1 MSPTPASHALA
12 EEFTVIPFP
21 FVGKEREQLEA
32 EYALLLESGISQ
44 REIAD
49 MVLGAVEVLLN
60 RRLKT
65 KDEKTYTKVTRQ
77 LSDMLGR
84 LLVFEEM
91 FVTRK
96 AR

>member
-1 MSPTPASHALA
+1 MSSAPASYALA

-32 EYALLLESGISQ
+32 EYALLLEAKVSH
-44 REIAD
+44 REITD
-49 MVLGAVEVLLN
+49 MILWSIEILLN
-60 RRLKT
+60 KRKKA
-65 KDEKTYTKVTRQ
+65 KDEKTYEKITWQ

-84 LLVFEEM
+84 LVVFEEM

-96 AR
+96 VR